1 MKRLIAGFISL
12 VFLCACVPT
21 PEQAFVVSK
30 ADNVLEQKLQ
40 ATPKPVEDTVPAL
53 SKGQKAQSLPETT
66 GTPTQAQFF
75 PDRWDEDAQS
85 IRDHVTLA
93 VHADVIAKADGL
105 YPVYRTRTEP
115 ITEAR
120 VIALADLLLSKPAMR
135 ELIDGMTKDD
145 WAKELQTYLDEA
157 AAWEAWVKAGRPD
170 DGADRDDTAS
180 YTPEEVAEMSAW
192 YMEQIKNAP
201 DKLDKAKVSDYSD
214 YRIGQFV
221 RYTLEDGG
229 CAGID
234 SFSNA
239 SHSGFTIV
247 KGCQHIGYIYRETQY
262 AEDSREG
269 ADALMKR
276 SAKQWQQPM
285 LSREDAE
292 AIAYR
297 ETERLGFSGFSIAY
311 SEPANLYDTTERG
324 ATRVAAG
331 WSFVLRR
338 DYDGYPLV
346 EKHSYKSSDLLEYGD
361 GDGFAYNKS
370 IGIETVTVF
379 VDETGIL
386 YFGYADPKAIVGK
399 QTANVELLPF
409 EEVIRIVK
417 NTIVACYPSLRFQG
431 SENRS
436 FDLEVY
442 RMVLTPYTLRVRD
455 SEDYY
460 EVPCWV
466 AFFDGWHQGADR
478 EQQRTQSNWSAECI
492 VINAVDGS
500 VVHERAGY

>member
-53 SKGQKAQSLPETT
+53 PEGQTAQAQSMPETT
-66 GTPTQAQFF
+66 GTPTQTQFF

-120 VIALADLLLSKPAMR
+120 VIALADLLLSKPVAR
-135 ELIDGMTKDD
+135 ELVDGMTKDD
-145 WAKELQTYLDEA
+145 WAKELQIYLDEA

-170 DGADRDDTAS
+170 DGTDRDDTAS

-229 CAGID
+229 CA
-234 SFSNA
+234 
-239 SHSGFTIV
+239 
-247 KGCQHIGYIYRETQY
+247 
-262 AEDSREG
+262 
-269 ADALMKR
+269 DALMKR

-297 ETERLGFSGFSIAY
+297 ETERLGLSGFSIAY
-311 SEPANLYDTTERG
+311 SEPANLYNTTERG

-409 EEVIRIVK
+409 EEIIRIVK